1 MFHHSCR
8 SGRSCRLCGTQ
19 EGDPGAKGSRCTAP
33 YHPPFGSAGRKL
45 LVGRHNTRRRSLL
58 GTPKLF
64 FVTHRLIF
72 GESSLGG
79 YPKRI
84 TAGQLYSA
92 GSLNTGPLDPTGV
105 HCKRGKS
112 TTRTP
117 YGVTALG
124 HCHVHTSHHSA
135 ADHSETLQRL
145 TRDPYLVLTRHS

>member
-1 MFHHSCR
+1 MTCSIIPVDLAGLAVFVAHRKVILGQREVGAPHRITLLSAR
-8 SGRSCRLCGTQ
+8 QGANSLSDATTQ
-19 EGDPGAKGSRCTAP
+19 AA
-33 YHPPFGSAGRKL
+33 
-45 LVGRHNTRRRSLL
+45 RSLL
-58 GTPKLF
+58 GTAKLF
-64 FVTHRLIF
+64 FVTHL
-72 GESSLGG
+72 GDSSLGG